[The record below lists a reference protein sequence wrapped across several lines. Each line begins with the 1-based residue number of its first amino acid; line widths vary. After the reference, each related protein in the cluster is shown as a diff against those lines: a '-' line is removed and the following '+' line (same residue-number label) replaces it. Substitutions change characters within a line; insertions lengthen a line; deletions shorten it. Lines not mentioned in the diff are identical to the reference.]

1 MTSSVAAN
9 APLTVQALKNS
20 LALPVIASPMF
31 LVSHPA
37 MVIAQCKAG
46 IVGAFPA
53 LNARPAELLN
63 DWLSEINAALDQ
75 ARAECPGAP
84 IAPYAVNLIVHTT
97 NARLDDDL
105 ATCEQHKVPLVIT
118 SLHAPDK
125 VVQRVH
131 AYGGLVFHDVTTVR
145 HARKAVA
152 AGVDGLILVCA
163 GAGGHAGTLSPFA
176 LVTEVRQFYDGPLV
190 LAGAITQG
198 EHVLA
203 AQAMGCDFAYMG
215 TRFIAAAES
224 NAAPDYKA
232 MVVAGSAA
240 DIIYTPYFSG
250 VPGNYLKPSIAAQ
263 GLDPDNL
270 PLDPNASMN
279 VAKPRSWSEIWGSGQ
294 GVGAVQAIEPVAQ
307 IVQRL
312 ITEYRQ
318 ARARLGLGE

>member
-1 MTSSVAAN
+1 MTCSMAAH

-63 DWLSEINAALDQ
+63 DWLSEISAALDQ
-75 ARAECPGAP
+75 ARAECPDSP

-97 NARLDDDL
+97 NPRLDDDL
-105 ATCEQHKVPLVIT
+105 ATCERHKVPLVIT

-176 LVTEVRQFYDGPLV
+176 LVAEVRQFYDGPLV

-198 EHVLA
+198 EQVLA

-224 NAAPDYKA
+224 NAMPNYKA

-279 VAKPRSWSEIWGSGQ
+279 VAKPRSWSEIWSSGQ

-318 ARARLGLGE
+318 ARARLGMSK

>member
-105 ATCEQHKVPLVIT
+105 ATCEQHKVLLVIT

>member
-1 MTSSVAAN
+1 MTSSVAAS

-75 ARAECPGAP
+75 ARAECLGAP

-263 GLDPDNL
+263 GLDPDHL

-279 VAKPRSWSEIWGSGQ
+279 VAKPRSWSEIWSSGQ

-318 ARARLGLGE
+318 ARARLGMGK